1 MKLLLDTRAFI
12 WWDSEPSKLGRR
24 ALDACCDPA
33 NTVLLSVASAWEMEI
48 KRQLGKLALRMPLPE
63 IIAQQ
68 RAANGI
74 GLLDLQLPHVL
85 QLGSLPTPHKD
96 PFDRILV
103 AQALVEGATLVTV
116 DPAIEAYPVPVLW

>member
-1 MKLLLDTRAFI
+1 
-12 WWDSEPSKLGRR
+12 
-24 ALDACCDPA
+24 
-33 NTVLLSVASAWEMEI
+33 MEI

-74 GLLDLQLPHVL
+74 GLLDLQFPHVL